1 MANFLG
7 LVQNENMKIY
17 RRGSAKVFAI
27 ILIGLLLL
35 GALVV
40 KLNEPSHPAKDTHWQ
55 QSLRQQNT
63 QYQQALTQMK
73 KNDSYQNY
81 YKSQIAINQ
90 YRIDHNL
97 QPAQR
102 MTLWSFVAN
111 STSMMV
117 LVISIFTIIV
127 VSNSI
132 ASEFNTG
139 TIKLLMIRP
148 ISRTEILL
156 SKYISSLLFS
166 IMCLV
171 VLFIFSWLI
180 GGLFFG
186 FSGANEVHLSYTNGV
201 VHESSWILATWG
213 NYLLDGVQLIMMVT
227 LAGVISAIFRN
238 GGLAIGLTI
247 FLMMGSNTILA
258 FISQY
263 DWVKYVLFTNLD
275 LNQYYNGQQMRND
288 MSLGFSLIVLAAY
301 YLIFA
306 VAGWLFYT
314 KRDIKA

>member
-7 LVQNENMKIY
+7 LIQNENMKIY
-17 RRGSAKVFAI
+17 RRNSAKVFAA

-35 GALVV
+35 GALIV
-40 KLNEPSHPAKDTHWQ
+40 KLNAPAHPTQDTHWK
-55 QSLRQQNT
+55 QSLQQQNT

-73 KNDSYQNY
+73 DNDSYQNY

-90 YRIDHNL
+90 YRIDHNIAPDR
-97 QPAQR
+97 Q
-102 MTLWSFVAN
+102 MTLWSFVENA
-111 STSMMV
+111 TPIMI

-127 VSNSI
+127 VANSI

-139 TIKLLMIRP
+139 TVKLLMIRP

-156 SKYISSLLFS
+156 SKYVSSLLFS
-166 IMCLV
+166 LLCLV
-171 VLFIFSWLI
+171 VLFLFSWLI

-186 FSGANEVHLSYTNGV
+186 FSGGEAHLSYINGA
-201 VHESSWILATWG
+201 VHETSWVLATWQ
-213 NYLLDGVQLIMMVT
+213 NYLLDAVKLIMMVT
-227 LAGVISAIFRN
+227 LAGVIAALFRN

-258 FISQY
+258 LISQY
-263 DWVKYVLFTNLD
+263 DWVKYVLFTNMD
-275 LNQYYNGQQMRND
+275 LNQYFNGQQTRDD
-288 MSLGFSLIVLAAY
+288 MSLGFSLIVLAVY
-301 YLIFA
+301 YVVFL